1 MSSIDMNKQVVHL
14 FLLAFA
20 MVFPFA
26 ACHGPEPEPVP
37 PPNPA
42 PTSITLSS
50 SSFKVAQAG
59 EELSLTI
66 TAPSRPQITGLPAW
80 ITYVD
85 GTYSNYSIK
94 VGLKV
99 AANEDY
105 EARTATLT
113 VSSTGASSVQ
123 VSITQDAKEKPT
135 PPPPGPEPKDNE
147 AWKLAETLG
156 LGWNMGNHFDAIYT
170 WHYVDENGFDWYNY
184 PSETAWGNT
193 PATLATFKGVKAA
206 GFTSV
211 RIPVT
216 WMKWI
221 GPYPDFKIDE
231 AWINRVYE
239 VVGFAH
245 EAGLN
250 VIINTHH
257 DENHGDDHW
266 LDIKNAVDNSTLNDA
281 IKAEIKAVWTQI
293 ANKFADCG
301 DWLIMES
308 FNEINDGGWG
318 WSDEFRKDP
327 SRQCNILN
335 DWNQVFVDAV
345 RSTGGN
351 NETRWLAV
359 PSYAAN
365 PEFTK
370 YMKLPDDKSGKIIVA
385 VHFYDPYDYTL
396 GDAQYSDWGHTGA
409 AGKKANGGDE
419 DHVQEVFGKLCS
431 DYVDKGIPC
440 YLGEF
445 GCSMRAKSDNRA
457 WRFFL
462 YYLEYVVKAANTYGL
477 PCFLWDNG
485 ASDTGKEQHG
495 YINHATGS
503 YVGNSK
509 EAIDVMKRAWFT
521 KSDSYTL
528 TSVYNS
534 APKIN

>member
-1 MSSIDMNKQVVHL
+1 MLSIDMNKQPVRL
-14 FLLAFA
+14 FLLALA
-20 MVFPFA
+20 MVFQFA
-26 ACHGPEPEPVP
+26 ACHEPELEPLP
-37 PPNPA
+37 HTDPA

-50 SSFKVAQAG
+50 SSFRVSQPG

-85 GTYSNYSIK
+85 GTYSSYSIK

-105 EARTATLT
+105 EERTANLT

-123 VSITQDAKEKPT
+123 VSIIQAAKEKPT
-135 PPPPGPEPKDNE
+135 PPPGPEPKDNE

-216 WMKWI
+216 WMKRI
-221 GPYPDFKIDE
+221 GPYPDFTIDE
-231 AWINRVYE
+231 AWMNRVYE

-266 LDIKNAVDNSTLNDA
+266 LDIKNAVNNSTLNDA

-301 DWLIMES
+301 D
-308 FNEINDGGWG
+308 
-318 WSDEFRKDP
+318 
-327 SRQCNILN
+327 
-335 DWNQVFVDAV
+335 
-345 RSTGGN
+345 
-351 NETRWLAV
+351 
-359 PSYAAN
+359 
-365 PEFTK
+365 
-370 YMKLPDDKSGKIIVA
+370 
-385 VHFYDPYDYTL
+385 
-396 GDAQYSDWGHTGA
+396 
-409 AGKKANGGDE
+409 
-419 DHVQEVFGKLCS
+419 
-431 DYVDKGIPC
+431 
-440 YLGEF
+440 
-445 GCSMRAKSDNRA
+445 
-457 WRFFL
+457 
-462 YYLEYVVKAANTYGL
+462 
-477 PCFLWDNG
+477 
-485 ASDTGKEQHG
+485 
-495 YINHATGS
+495 
-503 YVGNSK
+503 
-509 EAIDVMKRAWFT
+509 
-521 KSDSYTL
+521 
-528 TSVYNS
+528 
-534 APKIN
+534 